1 MLFEMHLNPVPF
13 NGIVTGRKDVEM
25 RLLTE
30 ERKKLSI
37 GDQIRFI
44 NNVTQKTVLVEIV
57 GLHRFKTFK
66 ELYAAYPKN
75 RLGYHKDDEADYHD
89 MNQFYTDENIKKFG
103 VIAIEINIIKE
114 K

>member
-1 MLFEMHLNPVPF
+1 MHLNPIPF
-13 NGIVTGRKDVEM
+13 NKIVTGRKDVEM

-44 NNVTQKTVLVEIV
+44 NNVSQKTVLVEV
-57 GLHRFKTFK
+57 TGLQRFKTFK
-66 ELYAAYPKN
+66 ELYAAYSKY
-75 RLGYHKDDEADYHD
+75 RLGYHEEDKADYHD

-103 VIAIEINIIKE
+103 VIAIEIKLIKE